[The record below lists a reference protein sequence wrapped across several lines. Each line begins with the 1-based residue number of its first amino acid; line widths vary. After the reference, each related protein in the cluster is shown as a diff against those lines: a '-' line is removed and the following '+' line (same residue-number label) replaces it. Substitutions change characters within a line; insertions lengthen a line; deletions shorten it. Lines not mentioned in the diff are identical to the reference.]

1 MVRCPTCGVRLR
13 DAAPVCAQHGPAP
26 ATPSG
31 GSGGA
36 TSQAVVPPPDLADY
50 RADKLLGQG
59 GFGAVYRARR
69 VSDDVEVA
77 IKVARPDQ
85 FTASERL
92 LLEAAALR
100 AVGQPYVPAVYEVG
114 HLPDQS
120 GTLEGFPN
128 PPATTALGGAELRPR
143 GGAAYVV
150 MEFVRAPT
158 LAEVLIDAAGPVSR
172 EAFFRIGPE
181 LVSLVARAHDK
192 GFMHGDLKPENV
204 FIVPPQAS
212 PDGVP
217 GQLAVRLFDFGLVR
231 RLDVARTSTGE
242 ELPEGTPDYM
252 SPEQCEGGGVIDARS
267 DIYSLGVMLYELVTG
282 APPFWGKPADVQ
294 MGHRSRRPT
303 APSRRA
309 PVDPAL
315 ERVILRCL
323 AKDPARRYST
333 AHQLADALRDAAT
346 SREAPEATPA
356 YPSGP
361 IVADAAT
368 MGIPAPAVA
377 SPSGVVAKKP
387 AERGE
392 AGARERRVLALVF
405 LETKSPLTTVRDAI
419 SVAGGELAHMAGAQV
434 VVAFGHEVGD
444 NPARAALRAA
454 QLFVDRGLGLRAYV
468 DLGSVAI
475 TRKPDGTRR
484 YQSPLFAK
492 KEQYPTDADPEGVLL
507 ARAAAD
513 LLPDVVTEATR
524 RAEVALVKR
533 GEDAAEATA
542 IRTELPSLVGRDETL
557 RTLLTSARQAT
568 AVKAPRAGTPTI
580 STVIGEPGSGKSHL
594 ASVLTQHLESIIPP
608 LQVALVRAKE
618 ALGGAGDQTTR
629 DLFKRFLDLPAN
641 SPPEFGRALLAER
654 LGADLARETWAGV
667 AVTMGWASPEHPE
680 LRALAAAPGA
690 LRGAAARAAGEALR
704 AAARKQPVALLLE
717 DAQFADETAL
727 DALEF
732 ATLQEAACP
741 LWVLVLGRPG
751 FGSGRTAWSKRAAVS
766 QRLELGPL
774 APVAAGELARR
785 LLAPAENVPAS
796 AVAKLVERTQGVP
809 LLLVELVR
817 GLKRDGIIR
826 RSAKTGGWFLA
837 TDELER
843 LPDLPLVQWL
853 AGRET
858 ESLPPELA
866 GHARLA
872 SILGAEFD
880 VDEMEGV
887 LQTLER
893 DGAAVSTQLDAGVGI
908 ERLVGSGLL
917 VRHRQGRVGF
927 RLALLRDTLYK
938 TISPAEREATHRAAY
953 RFFAEQSGL
962 SDETRLPKMAVH
974 AALSGLRSEA
984 AAIYLD
990 LASRSERRHAYL
1002 DAEILYRKASDNL
1015 ADTPDDPRVMSALQ
1029 GLGTMRF
1036 RLGRHEDALKDL
1048 TAARAAARKA
1058 GDREREIGI
1067 VLDESLVL
1075 DWTGDWTRSGAL
1087 ATEAEA
1093 LAKAGSTPLLDARLV
1108 YAQGRM
1114 FHRADKPAEAS
1125 ALFEKS
1131 AAMAEALGAEGYE
1144 TQVLS
1149 LSLAGWDFSLLRRF
1163 AEAEDVFSRLIATC
1177 EERNDMLNMTVAL
1190 NNRAI
1195 LSLLSQKT
1203 ERLLQDFRRLIVI
1216 ARESGLPLVEC
1227 STMKDLGEGQYLL
1240 GEAGAEEQ
1248 IRKSIEVSRQVL
1260 GPLTRGTLTAELLLA
1275 RVLAYRGDGEGAVAV
1290 VKAIRQAQA
1299 EARGAGQTDAEFVAG
1314 EELFVE
1320 AVALSGGSDDE
1331 VRWSDILTR
1340 AHQLTLQP
1348 QDVIEMM
1355 EFEALSLWRAG
1366 KAAQARAV
1374 LEATIDE
1381 ASKNAEIM
1389 LARLRRSRELL
1400 ARDPRAAGASL
1411 AGQVA

>member
-13 DAAPVCAQHGPAP
+13 DSAPVCVAHGPTP
-26 ATPSG
+26 ATPSA

-36 TSQAVVPPPDLADY
+36 PGQPVVPPPQLADY
-50 RADKLLGQG
+50 RTDKLLGQG

-69 VSDDVEVA
+69 TADGAEVA
-77 IKVARPDQ
+77 IKVARSDQ

-100 AVGQPYVPAVYEVG
+100 AIGKPHVPAVFEVG
-114 HLPDQS
+114 HLPD
-120 GTLEGFPN
+120 
-128 PPATTALGGAELRPR
+128 
-143 GGAAYVV
+143 GAAYVV
-150 MEFVRAPT
+150 MEFVKAPT
-158 LAEVLIDAAGPVSR
+158 LAEVLTEAAGPVSR
-172 EAFFRIGPE
+172 EAFYRIGPE
-181 LVSLVARAHDK
+181 LASLVARAHDK
-192 GFMHGDLKPENV
+192 GFLHGDLKPENV
-204 FIVPPQAS
+204 FVVPAQGSA
-212 PDGVP
+212 DGVP
-217 GQLAVRLFDFGLVR
+217 GQPSVRLFDFGLVR

-252 SPEQCEGGGVIDARS
+252 SPEQCEGGGVIDGRS

-294 MGHRSRRPT
+294 MGHRSRRPL

-309 PVDPAL
+309 PVEPAL

-323 AKDPARRYST
+323 AKDPARRFPT
-333 AHQLADALRDAAT
+333 AHQLVDALRDAAT
-346 SREAPEATPA
+346 SREVPEATPA
-356 YPSGP
+356 FPSGP
-361 IVADAAT
+361 IVADPAAS
-368 MGIPAPAVA
+368 GLPAAVA
-377 SPSGVVAKKP
+377 PPTAVAAKKP
-387 AERGE
+387 AER
-392 AGARERRVLALVF
+392 ADAAARERRVLALVF
-405 LETKSPLTTVRDAI
+405 LETKSTLGTVREAI
-419 SVAGGELAHMAGAQV
+419 TVAGGELAHMAGAQL

-454 QLFVDRGLGLRAYV
+454 QLFLDRGLGLRAYV

-492 KEQYPTDADPEGVLL
+492 KDQYPTDADPEGVLL

-513 LLPDVVTEATR
+513 LLPDVVTEPVAR
-524 RAEVALVKR
+524 RPDVSLVKR

-542 IRTELPSLVGRDETL
+542 IRTELPSLVGRDETM
-557 RTLLTSARQAT
+557 RALLSAARQAT
-568 AVKAPRAGTPTI
+568 ATRAPRAGTPTI

-608 LQVALVRAKE
+608 LQVTLVRAKE

-629 DLFKRFLDLPAN
+629 DLFRRFLDLPAN

-654 LGADLARETWAGV
+654 LGPDIARETWAGV

-704 AAARKQPVALLLE
+704 AAARRQPVALLLE

-727 DALEF
+727 DALEY

-741 LWVLVLGRPG
+741 LWVVVLGRPG

-766 QRLELGPL
+766 QQLELGPL
-774 APVAAGELARR
+774 DPVAAGELARR

-887 LQTLER
+887 VQTLER
-893 DGAAVSTQLDAGVGI
+893 DGGTVATQLDAGVGI

-927 RLALLRDTLYK
+927 RLALLRDTLYR
-938 TISPAEREATHRAAY
+938 TIPPAEREATHRAAY
-953 RFFAEQSGL
+953 RFFAEQSAL
-962 SDETRLPKMAVH
+962 PDEIRLPKMAAH

-984 AAIYLD
+984 AGIYLD

-1002 DAEILYRKASDNL
+1002 DAEILYRRASDNL
-1015 ADTPDDPRVMSALQ
+1015 ADTPDDPRVMTALQ

-1058 GDREREIGI
+1058 GARELEIGI

-1075 DWTGDWTRSGAL
+1075 DWVGDWTRSGAL
-1087 ATEAEA
+1087 AAEAEA
-1093 LAKAGSTPLLDARLV
+1093 LAAAGSTPLLDARLV
-1108 YAQGRM
+1108 YARGRM

-1131 AAMAEALGAEGYE
+1131 AAMAEALGSEGYE

-1163 AEAEDVFSRLIATC
+1163 DEAEDVFSRLIATC
-1177 EERNDMLNMTVAL
+1177 EQRNDMLNMTVAL

-1203 ERLLQDFRRLIVI
+1203 ERLLQDFRRLVVI

-1227 STMKDLGEGQYLL
+1227 STMKDLGEVQYLL
-1240 GEAGAEEQ
+1240 GETGAEEQ

-1275 RVLAYRGDGEGAVAV
+1275 RVLAYRGDAEGAVAV

-1320 AVALSGGSDDE
+1320 AVGLSGGSDDE
-1331 VRWSDILTR
+1331 ARWTDILTR

-1366 KAAQARAV
+1366 KVPQARAV

-1381 ASKNAEIM
+1381 AGKSAEIM
-1389 LARLRRSRELL
+1389 LGRLRRSRERL
-1400 ARDPRAAGASL
+1400 AGEPRAGGNAP